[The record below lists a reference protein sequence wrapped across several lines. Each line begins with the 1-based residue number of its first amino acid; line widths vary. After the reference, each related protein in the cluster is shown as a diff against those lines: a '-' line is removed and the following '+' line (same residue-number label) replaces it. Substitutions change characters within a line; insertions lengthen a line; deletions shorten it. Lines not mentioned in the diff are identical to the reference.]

1 MPASSCSKVAQKGY
15 FGFTDLP
22 VKPARFYGLT
32 RKTGFTG
39 FTGFYTR
46 FTPVLRV
53 VLRVKRALISGFTG
67 FPPPLR
73 GETRKTESRGS
84 KGA

>member
-1 MPASSCSKVAQKGY
+1 MTH

-22 VKPARFYGLT
+22 VKPGWFYGLT

-46 FTPVLRV
+46 FTSVLRV
-53 VLRVKRALISGFTG
+53 VLRGKRALFSGFTG

-73 GETRKTESRGS
+73 GETRKTGSRG
-84 KGA
+84 AERP